1 MVGASDAGDVDGVN
15 SFSGETDVA
24 VADVVGVFE
33 EDESHV
39 FAFVAGVVDS
49 VAAFF
54 GGAEWFFGMSNDA
67 VSDFN
72 VVGSVLLHVFG
83 IEECVFRTFAS
94 ASIQGGDDEGV
105 GHVVEEG
112 IFDQN
117 SNVLRGEFFDVAGSG
132 FVVGFEVESRNAEA
146 AEDAFANDGMVE
158 ATGGID
164 AVAKV
169 VLKDAIFDQDISY
182 GSASTSAGF
191 DSVALALFNEAV
203 AEDEFVAV
211 GQEDGPV
218 SASHMCAK
226 ELDVA
231 ALGKPEM
238 VSDRTDQAA
247 VFDAKVLLSFCL
259 NPKPSGEIYFML
271 FTCWSEGRRV
281 EIIDGEILNAAV
293 VAEFEQGSVVGRFGC
308 VDDIQICTFDGG
320 KFEIVR

>member
-54 GGAEWFFGMSNDA
+54 GVAEWFFGMSNDA

-117 SNVLRGEFFDVAGSG
+117 SNVLRGEFFDVASSG
-132 FVVGFEVESRNAEA
+132 FVVGFEIESGNAEA
-146 AEDAFANDGMVE
+146 AEDAFANDGVVKS
-158 ATGGID
+158 AGGVD

-169 VLKDAIFDQDISY
+169 VLKDAIFDQYVSDS
-182 GSASTSAGF
+182 STSTAAGF
-191 DSVALALFNEAV
+191 DSVALALFDEAV

-211 GQEDGPV
+211 GQEDGPM
-218 SASHMCAK
+218 SASHMCAGD
-226 ELDVA
+226 LNVA

-238 VSDRTDQAA
+238 VSNRSSQAA
-247 VFDAKVLLSFCL
+247 VFDAKVLLSFRL
-259 NPKPSGEIYFML
+259 NPKPSGEMDFML
-271 FTCWSEGRRV
+271 FACWSEGRRI
-281 EIIDGEILNAAV
+281 EIVDGEVLNAAV
-293 VAEFEQGSVVGRFGC
+293 VS
-308 VDDIQICTFDGG
+308 
-320 KFEIVR
+320 KFE

>member
-1 MVGASDAGDVDGVN
+1 MAGFDGWGGFFGEGSGDGGLDGVGGFLGEVVGASDAGDVYGVN

-33 EDESHV
+33 ENESHV
-39 FAFVAGVVDS
+39 FAFAAGVVDS
-49 VAAFF
+49 VTAFF
-54 GGAEWFFGMSNDA
+54 GGAERFFGMSDDA
-67 VSDFN
+67 VSDFD
-72 VVGSVLLHVFG
+72 VVGGVLLHVFG
-83 IEECVFRTFAS
+83 VEECVFRTFAS

-105 GHVVEEG
+105 GHVVEEA

-117 SNVLRGEFFDVAGSG
+117 SHVLRGEFVNVASSG
-132 FVVGFEVESRNAEA
+132 FVVGFEIESGNAEA

-211 GQEDGPV
+211 GQQDGPM
-218 SASHMCAK
+218 SASHMCAGD
-226 ELDVA
+226 LDVA
-231 ALGKPEM
+231 ALGKSEM
-238 VSDRTDQAA
+238 VSNRTD
-247 VFDAKVLLSFCL
+247 
-259 NPKPSGEIYFML
+259 
-271 FTCWSEGRRV
+271 
-281 EIIDGEILNAAV
+281 
-293 VAEFEQGSVVGRFGC
+293 
-308 VDDIQICTFDGG
+308 
-320 KFEIVR
+320 